1 VAGTSVCLPTI
12 ADRYRNRALTPPP
25 YQADPDA
32 QRLHEGLLIADLHA
46 DSLLWNRD
54 PLKRHGYG
62 HVDLPRLQ
70 EAGVE
75 LQVFSVVTKVPYG
88 ADLDENPGDS
98 DMLTLL
104 TVLQGRP
111 PRTWSSLLERALYQG
126 EQLKAA
132 VRASAGALK
141 LITTQRELEELL
153 SAQRRGEP
161 VIGALLA
168 LEGAHAL
175 EGELAHLDQLYAQ
188 GYRMVGLTHHFDN
201 TVAGS
206 AQGIE
211 KGGLTALGRQVI
223 RRAQDHGMVIDLA
236 HASPRAIDD
245 VLAMATKPVIAS
257 HTGVRGTCDTVRNLS
272 DRHVQGIA
280 ATGGVIGIGLFEWA
294 VCGDGVEDTVKA
306 MRYAADLVGVEH
318 IALGSDFDG
327 ATTTF
332 VDVTGLVLLTQ
343 AMLEAG
349 FSQQEIAAIL
359 GGNVLR
365 VLRQT
370 LPDTQ
375 PVVKN
380 KVFQQPTK
388 SGRALPIRDA
398 KPDIHSP
405 ALTRRFSQTNPL

>member
-1 VAGTSVCLPTI
+1 MPLHRLRAAIPIALLLLLAVGTSGCLPTI
-12 ADRYRNRALTPPP
+12 ADRHLNRALTPPP
-25 YQADPDA
+25 YEADPAA
-32 QRLHEGLLIADLHA
+32 QRLHDGLLIADLHA
-46 DSLLWNRD
+46 DSLLWSRN

-70 EAGVE
+70 QAGVD

-88 ADLDENPGDS
+88 VDLDENPGDS
-98 DMLTLL
+98 DMITLL

-111 PRTWSSLLERALYQG
+111 FRTWSSLRERALYQG
-126 EQLKAA
+126 EKLKTA
-132 VRASAGALK
+132 VRESGGALK
-141 LITTQRELEELL
+141 LIATQRDLEDLL
-153 SAQRRGEP
+153 AARRRGEP
-161 VIGALLA
+161 VTGALLA

-175 EGELAHLDQLYAQ
+175 EGELVHLDRLYEQ

-201 TVAGS
+201 AVAGS

-223 RRAQDHGMVIDLA
+223 QRAQDRGMLIDLA
-236 HASPRAIDD
+236 HASPHAIDD
-245 VLAMATKPVIAS
+245 VLAMASKPVIVS

-280 ATGGVIGIGLFEWA
+280 ATGGVIGIGLFDLA

-306 MRYAADLVGVEH
+306 MRYAAELVGVEH

-327 ATTTF
+327 ATATF

-365 VLRQT
+365 VLHQT
-370 LPDTQ
+370 LP
-375 PVVKN
+375 V
-380 KVFQQPTK
+380 
-388 SGRALPIRDA
+388 A
-398 KPDIHSP
+398 
-405 ALTRRFSQTNPL
+405 